1 MQKELDSKARIVSPW
16 RNRLGFGLGT
26 VGRDMAVTMVTMYLM
41 FYVTDVLRVTD
52 STLAIITTIIVVMR
66 IFDGVN
72 DPFMGTLVD
81 NTKSRWGK
89 FKPWMFGGALIW
101 SIFHVFMFVDTGLK
115 GAAYAVVFTIVYLG
129 WEVSFTANDISF
141 WSMIPALSRSQ
152 KEREKIGSIARI
164 CASVGMFALVVA
176 IVPVTN
182 AIGEQ
187 VGSLQRAWLILAV
200 VVAIIMLA
208 FQAITLIFAK
218 EETVVLADAEK
229 TKFSD
234 LFRLIFRNDQ
244 LLVITVAMLMFMGGY
259 TLTTSLGIYYFKY
272 VYGDENMYAIF
283 AMVLGISQ
291 ILGLTIF
298 PFLTKRL
305 KRAQVFNLGIGL
317 VVLGYIGFYF
327 APMDMLFIGIAG
339 ILIFVGQSFIQLL
352 MLLYIA
358 DAVEYGQWKFGR
370 RNESVTFSLQP
381 LIYKVSNAMANT
393 LLGISLFAANIQG
406 SESSQ
411 DLTSRDAD
419 VLKIFMMLIPV
430 VLILICFAVMKR
442 FYKIDEVFY
451 EKIVAD
457 NIEAER
463 KWIDAN

>member
-1 MQKELDSKARIVSPW
+1 MQKELDSKARVVSPW

-317 VVLGYIGFYF
+317 VV
-327 APMDMLFIGIAG
+327 
-339 ILIFVGQSFIQLL
+339 
-352 MLLYIA
+352 
-358 DAVEYGQWKFGR
+358 
-370 RNESVTFSLQP
+370 
-381 LIYKVSNAMANT
+381 
-393 LLGISLFAANIQG
+393 
-406 SESSQ
+406 
-411 DLTSRDAD
+411 
-419 VLKIFMMLIPV
+419 
-430 VLILICFAVMKR
+430 
-442 FYKIDEVFY
+442 
-451 EKIVAD
+451 
-457 NIEAER
+457 
-463 KWIDAN
+463 